1 MVSRQD
7 STNRCHRCTDG
18 SITTDVESGEMF
30 CSKCGLVIVER
41 AESYGPEKQARI
53 SDNKD
58 NNSRTGPPTSPIMY
72 DGGLST
78 VIGSTNRDSS
88 GRVITLSMKS
98 NIKRLRVLD
107 GRSPVDKRTA
117 GSLKYGLLEIKR
129 LKDKLA
135 VSDAVMER
143 AAYLFRKAV
152 EVNMTRGRSLGVL
165 AAAIMYVACRETDTI
180 RDLNDMERASN
191 VKRRDITRIYRM
203 LVVEMGLIMPVTDPV
218 RHVSKIAGSL
228 KLSEKT
234 TRQAMTIL
242 QNAKENGSLA
252 GKSPIVLAA
261 AALYMASIESDDPKT
276 QLEIVNASGISG
288 VSVRN
293 VSIFLKKL
301 QCPPPD
307 KAVP

>member
-1 MVSRQD
+1 MMGMVSRQD

-30 CSKCGLVIVER
+30 CSKCGLVFVER

-117 GSLKYGLLEIKR
+117 GPLKYGLLEIKR

-135 VSDAVMER
+135 VSDAVMKR

-152 EVNMTRGRSLGVL
+152 EINMDPWT
-165 AAAIMYVACRETDTI
+165 IPWCACG
-180 RDLNDMERASN
+180 SN
-191 VKRRDITRIYRM
+191 N
-203 LVVEMGLIMPVTDPV
+203 VT
-218 RHVSKIAGSL
+218 
-228 KLSEKT
+228 
-234 TRQAMTIL
+234 
-242 QNAKENGSLA
+242 SLA
-252 GKSPIVLAA
+252 GKP
-261 AALYMASIESDDPKT
+261 T
-276 QLEIVNASGISG
+276 RSGISTIWRG
-288 VSVRN
+288 H
-293 VSIFLKKL
+293 
-301 QCPPPD
+301 PM
-307 KAVP
+307 